1 MSTSE
6 NTSKNRRLFDEVR
19 DIMDWDKYLNIE
31 VGLFTSGCPSSPL

>member
-6 NTSKNRRLFDEVR
+6 NTYKNRKLFDEVR
-19 DIMDWDKYLNIE
+19 DVMDGDEYLNIE